1 MTDLERDKAALK
13 LLKLASQL
21 TTFGL
26 TDDLIQN
33 AIEQLKREIKNEY

>member
-13 LLKLASQL
+13 LLKLAAQF
-21 TTFGL
+21 TTWGL
-26 TDDLIQN
+26 TYDLIQN